1 MIIKQTL
8 SELKNTILV
17 CNPLYDKFTQVKMAL
32 MVKIINN
39 SSGKTVTKIKN
50 VYF

>member
-17 CNPLYDKFTQVKMAL
+17 CNPLYDKFTPVKMTL
-32 MVKIINN
+32 MVKFINN
-39 SSGKTVTKIKN
+39 YSGQTITKVKN
-50 VYF
+50 IL